1 MPKRIHTVG
10 DRTEVRFRFNGRSLH
25 GYEGEPVAA
34 ALLAN
39 GIEYLHRSPKLRHPR
54 GVRCANG
61 RCGQCIVSIDG
72 RPNVRCCV
80 EPLRA
85 GMDVRSQT
93 GWPNSEFDLLRPLG
107 GIVANLPH
115 GFHYRMFIRPLALRP
130 WIHRFVRSLGGF
142 GKADLRIQKPEP
154 FPPAR
159 KPLDVDVLVVGGG
172 VSGLS
177 CALAVCGVASTVI
190 ILDDQFEL
198 GGHARFDPRG
208 DARRLSA
215 ELTRAVA
222 ERCAGPG
229 CTTAGGSGSIEV
241 RLRRMVV
248 SYDAGVVA
256 AATPEGIEKF
266 RPRVLVLATGGYD
279 YIPPFEGNDEFGVF
293 GERAILRLL
302 VDWGV
307 TPAPRCIVA
316 GEGAEAF
323 AEVLSRLGVYSE
335 AEPEPRHPSPE
346 EALITCGSIPTYELQ
361 YHAGLCMGV
370 DERGA
375 AVALLGE
382 GGVSSRPDVFVTGEA
397 AGNCTYAEAARRG
410 AETGAAVAR
419 ALEGDIPS
427 WTPAP
432 SKNGQYRVQGP
443 VAGAMLC
450 FCEDVTEEEFAE
462 ALEGDF
468 PDIESAKRYTS
479 MSMGLCQGK
488 YCLHRARELT
498 SFVNGV
504 PMDHVPITTQRPPVV
519 SVSFGA
525 LAAEAEKKP

>member
-1 MPKRIHTVG
+1 M
-10 DRTEVRFRFNGRSLH
+10 
-25 GYEGEPVAA
+25 AA

-39 GIEYLHRSPKLRHPR
+39 GIEYLHRSAKLHHPR

-85 GMDVRSQT
+85 GMDVRTQT

-107 GIVANLPH
+107 GIVAQLPY

-130 WIHRFVRSLGGF
+130 LIHRFIRALSGY
-142 GKADLRIQKPEP
+142 GKADLRLHAPEP
-154 FPPAR
+154 FPPA
-159 KPLDVDVLVVGGG
+159 PTPQDVDVLIVGGG
-172 VSGLS
+172 VAGCS
-177 CALAVCGVASTVI
+177 CALGVAAATSSVVL
-190 ILDDQFEL
+190 LDDQSAL

-208 DARRLSA
+208 DGMRLSA
-215 ELTRAVA
+215 QLVGAVVSND
-222 ERCAGPG
+222 R
-229 CTTAGGSGSIEV
+229 IDV
-241 RLRRMVV
+241 RLGRMAV

-256 AATPEGIEKF
+256 ATTTDKVEKY

-279 YIPPFEGNDEFGVF
+279 YIPPFDGNDLFGVF
-293 GERAILRLL
+293 GQRAILRLL
-302 VDWGV
+302 VEWGV
-307 TPAPRCIVA
+307 TPAPRCTVV
-316 GEGAEAF
+316 GEGAQDF
-323 AEVLSRLGVYSE
+323 AEVLSALGVYSE
-335 AEPEPRHPSPE
+335 AEPAPRRPSPE
-346 EALITCGSIPTYELQ
+346 EALVTCGSIPTYELQ
-361 YHAGLCMGV
+361 YQAGLCMGV

-375 AVALLGE
+375 ALALLGE

-397 AGNCTYAEAARRG
+397 AGNCGYAEAARRG
-410 AETGAAVAR
+410 AETGATVTR
-419 ALEGDIPS
+419 ALEGEIPS

-432 SKNGQYRVQGP
+432 PKNGEYRIQGP
-443 VAGAMLC
+443 IPGAMLC

-462 ALEGDF
+462 ALAGDF

-498 SFVNGV
+498 AFVNGV
-504 PMDHVPITTQRPPVV
+504 PMDRIPMTTQRPPVV
-519 SVSFGA
+519 SVPLGV
-525 LAAEAEKKP
+525 LAAQAEEKQ

>member
-1 MPKRIHTVG
+1 MPKRIHSVG
-10 DRTEVRFRFNGRSLH
+10 SRTEVRFRFNGRSLK

-39 GIEYLHRSPKLRHPR
+39 GIEYLHRSAKLHHPR

-80 EPLRA
+80 EPLRG

-93 GWPNSEFDLLRPLG
+93 GWPSSEFDLLRPLG
-107 GIVANLPH
+107 GVVAHLPH
-115 GFHYRMFIRPLALRP
+115 GFHYRMFIRPLTLRP
-130 WIHRFVRSLGGF
+130 LIYRFVRSLGGY
-142 GKADLRIQKPEP
+142 GKADLRSEKPES
-154 FPPAR
+154 FPAAR
-159 KPLDVDVLVVGGG
+159 KPLDVDVLIVGGG
-172 VSGLS
+172 VAGLS
-177 CALAVCGVASTVI
+177 CALAVCGAASSVV
-190 ILDDQFEL
+190 ILDDQFAL

-208 DARRLSA
+208 DGMRLSA
-215 ELTRAVA
+215 ELCSAVA
-222 ERCAGPG
+222 
-229 CTTAGGSGSIEV
+229 SHDKIET

-256 AATPEGIEKF
+256 AATAEGIEKF

-279 YIPPFEGNDEFGVF
+279 YIPPFEGNDKFGVF

-302 VDWGV
+302 VEWGV
-307 TPAPRCIVA
+307 TPAPRCVVA

-335 AEPEPRHPSPE
+335 AEPVLRRPSPE
-346 EALITCGSIPTYELQ
+346 EAFITCGSIPTYELQ
-361 YHAGLCMGV
+361 YQTGLCMGV

-397 AGNCTYAEAARRG
+397 AGSCGYAEAVRRG

-419 ALEGDIPS
+419 TLEGEIPS

-432 SKNGQYRVQGP
+432 SKNGEYRVQGP
-443 VAGAMLC
+443 VPGAMLC

-462 ALEGDF
+462 ALAGDF

-498 SFVNGV
+498 AFVSGV
-504 PMDHVPITTQRPPVV
+504 PMDHVPMTTQRPPVV
-519 SVSFGA
+519 SVPLGV
-525 LAAEAEKKP
+525 LAAQAEEKP